1 MHFYVFLM
9 GNMKGQMSRV
19 RLLPVAAALL
29 CGGLMLTASVA
40 RASVLT
46 VTNLNDSGLGSLR
59 SAITGASS
67 GDTIQFG
74 VGLSGTILLSST
86 LPTIS
91 TNLTINGGSVVTI
104 NGNNSVADFVIA
116 NGAVVI
122 LDGVTITGGQ
132 TASNG
137 DGGGI
142 YNNGGILTLVN
153 SILEGN
159 RATYGGGGNGN
170 GDGGGIYNNG
180 GILTLVNSILEGN
193 TATYGGGNGNG
204 NGNGDGGGIYNN
216 GGMVNL
222 ANSTFLNNSASF
234 GNDIYNNGGTVAVTP
249 LPAALPLF
257 ATGLGGLGVFGWRR
271 KWKKRRCT
279 RNLNKTPDW
288 ISERPPRVGG
298 LSVRA
303 VTKRLADHV
312 AVHESGFG
320 RVSRVPAGPYGDTQ
334 LYER

>member
-1 MHFYVFLM
+1 MHFNVFPM
-9 GNMKGQMSRV
+9 GNMEGQMSRV

-59 SAITGASS
+59 SAIIGASS

-159 RATYGGGGNGN
+159 
-170 GDGGGIYNNG
+170 
-180 GILTLVNSILEGN
+180 

-204 NGNGDGGGIYNN
+204 DGDGGGIYNN

-257 ATGLGGLGVFGWRR
+257 ATGLGGLGLLGWRR
-271 KWKKRRCT
+271 KRK
-279 RNLNKTPDW
+279 
-288 ISERPPRVGG
+288 
-298 LSVRA
+298 A
-303 VTKRLADHV
+303 AAQV
-312 AVHESGFG
+312 A
-320 RVSRVPAGPYGDTQ
+320 A
-334 LYER
+334 

>member
-1 MHFYVFLM
+1 MHFNVFPM
-9 GNMKGQMSRV
+9 GNMEGQMSRV

-59 SAITGASS
+59 SAIIGASS

-137 DGGGI
+137 NGGGIYNNGGILTLDNSILEGNTAVYGGGGNGNGDGGGI
-142 YNNGGILTLVN
+142 YNNGGILTLDN

-159 RATYGGGGNGN
+159 KAIYVGGNGNGN

-193 TATYGGGNGNG
+193 TAVYGGGNG

-257 ATGLGGLGVFGWRR
+257 ATGLGALGLLGWRR
-271 KWKKRRCT
+271 KRK
-279 RNLNKTPDW
+279 N
-288 ISERPPRVGG
+288 
-298 LSVRA
+298 A
-303 VTKRLADHV
+303 AALA
-312 AVHESGFG
+312 A
-320 RVSRVPAGPYGDTQ
+320 A
-334 LYER
+334 

>member
-1 MHFYVFLM
+1 MHFNVFPM
-9 GNMKGQMSRV
+9 GNMEGQMSRV

-59 SAITGASS
+59 SAIIGASS

-132 TASNG
+132 TPSNG

-159 RATYGGGGNGN
+159 TATYGGGGNGNGN

-193 TATYGGGNGNG
+193 TATYGGGNG

-271 KWKKRRCT
+271 KRK
-279 RNLNKTPDW
+279 N
-288 ISERPPRVGG
+288 
-298 LSVRA
+298 A
-303 VTKRLADHV
+303 AALA
-312 AVHESGFG
+312 A
-320 RVSRVPAGPYGDTQ
+320 A
-334 LYER
+334 